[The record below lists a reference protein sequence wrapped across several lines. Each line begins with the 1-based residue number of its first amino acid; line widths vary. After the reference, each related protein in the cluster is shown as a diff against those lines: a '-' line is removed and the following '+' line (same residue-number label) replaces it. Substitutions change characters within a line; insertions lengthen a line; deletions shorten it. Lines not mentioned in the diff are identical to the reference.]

1 MAGLRNV
8 GGRASRWALE
18 TGFLRGGAAASSL
31 YKASEPR
38 LRRYVER
45 RSPMDYDDASACFRG
60 GEMSELV
67 GKNYEKS
74 LRNLWK
80 AELVAPYLGFKD
92 ATRLEKK
99 GAADDSH
106 DIAKMVAAATS
117 DEVKR
122 ELDERFNA
130 DERNAICHIMSA
142 IVHGEAYALYTSASL
157 IPVVTGTGAKIGMAM
172 QVMEEAKHFIVL
184 REAVRTLGG
193 VQPLEDSARIL
204 LDNIARSENYTK
216 LFGMNVLVE
225 SFATS
230 LFATFAEYPCLNHIL
245 PQFHLDESRHSGF
258 VKNYANAGGIPEHI
272 TNSAS
277 EKRKRMAVV
286 APALPVVFDYKAS
299 FETLGFD
306 VFEFFGKFLNK
317 VTRLAEDS
325 QLPITLPRREFL
337 AQINFLA
344 NAYQYY
350 FEPDGWDGFRD
361 YTKMRDNE
369 FTKEITAVERETFG
383 ADIFAGLSKK
393 ALAVGR
399 KMLDPNRHPNTRD
412 KLRGKGR
419 DKGRGARAA

>member
-1 MAGLRNV
+1 
-8 GGRASRWALE
+8 
-18 TGFLRGGAAASSL
+18 
-31 YKASEPR
+31 
-38 LRRYVER
+38 
-45 RSPMDYDDASACFRG
+45 MDYDDVRACFRG

-80 AELVAPYLGFKD
+80 AEIVAPYLGFKD
-92 ATRLEKK
+92 ASRLEKK
-99 GAADDSH
+99 GVADDSH
-106 DIAKMVAAATS
+106 DIAKLVAAATS

-122 ELDERFNA
+122 EVDARFTPEA
-130 DERNAICHIMSA
+130 RNALCHIMSA

-204 LDNIARSENYTK
+204 LDNIARSERYTK

-258 VKNYANAGGIPEHI
+258 VKNYANAGGIPKHI
-272 TNSAS
+272 TNSGS

-299 FETLGFD
+299 FELLGID

-325 QLPITLPRREFL
+325 HMPLTIPRKEFL
-337 AQINFLA
+337 AQVNFLA

-350 FEPDGWDGFRD
+350 FDPGQWDGFRD
-361 YTKMRDNE
+361 YTRIQEGD
-369 FTKEITAVERETFG
+369 FTKEITAVEREVFG
-383 ADIFAGLSKK
+383 ADIFAGLSKR
-393 ALAVGR
+393 ALTMGR
-399 KMLDPNRHPNTRD
+399 KMLDPRRRPAA
-412 KLRGKGR
+412 RGKTG
-419 DKGRGARAA
+419 GGARRRAHPASA